1 MINFIKKHIVSII
14 IIVLLLGGLAYL
26 IHSTIKTQNEVIEA
40 RRQLQNAEAYKDS
53 SEMKDSILQNY
64 AVFVRN
70 LQNENTK
77 LNKQIIYMKSNFT
90 LLLDS
95 VKVLNQLAQS
105 FNYGDSIIVKFEGKQ
120 GRLTYKGQTTYFT
133 VQDSSTYS
141 LLIDQGKIVIASY
154 VYLDES
160 NNLIYSRIY
169 ADSVLIAD
177 AHTEVDSAL
186 YNKLN
191 KTSLLTINT
200 PELNFFSKIAIY
212 GEYIQPLN
220 FTSETVKPSLNL
232 GIKYVFDNNIEINGG
247 RNFIHNI
254 WYVGTRYSITP
265 FSVANFIF

>member
-70 LQNENTK
+70 LQNDNAK
-77 LNKQIIYMKSNFT
+77 LNSQVVYMKSNFT

-105 FNYGDSIIVKFEGKQ
+105 FNYGDSIVVKFEGKQ
-120 GRLTYKGQTTYFT
+120 GRVTYKGQTTYFT
-133 VQDSSTYS
+133 LNDSSTYS
-141 LLIDQGKIVIASY
+141 LAIDQGKIRIDSY
-154 VYLDES
+154 VYEKD
-160 NNLIYSRIY
+160 NIIYTQIY
-169 ADSVLIAD
+169 ADSVLISD